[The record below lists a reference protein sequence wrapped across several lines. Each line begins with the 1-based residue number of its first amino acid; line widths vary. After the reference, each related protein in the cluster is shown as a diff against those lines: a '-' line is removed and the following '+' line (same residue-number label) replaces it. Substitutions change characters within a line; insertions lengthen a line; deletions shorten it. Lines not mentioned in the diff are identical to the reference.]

1 MKQNTV
7 TFKGKLCDIRRTRE
21 YVALLLSSDVSGKI
35 KTNYPVIIPSSVYE
49 KLALALG
56 DEIIVLNSACYMDGP
71 KTRFMVSCPSQI
83 VKTHPDENSFSY
95 ATFTGTVSG
104 TLDDDA
110 AKGYLLTGTL
120 GKHETR
126 FLVVMSKHVFSE
138 AGADFGDTLLI
149 QNAEC
154 YQKDGKF
161 RFRIA
166 RACQLEIISRGNL
179 DKGIVKAE
187 DKFI

>member
-7 TFKGKLCDIRRTRE
+7 TFKGRLCDIRRTRE
-21 YVALLLSSDVSGKI
+21 YVALLLSGNVSGKI
-35 KTNYPVIIPSSVYE
+35 KTNYPVIIPGEVYE
-49 KLALALG
+49 KLDLALG
-56 DEIIVLNSACYMDGP
+56 DEILVLNSACYMDGP
-71 KTRFMVSCPSQI
+71 KTRFEVSCPSQI
-83 VKTHPDENSFSY
+83 VKIMPDENSFSY
-95 ATFTGTVSG
+95 ATFTGAVCG

-110 AKGYLLTGTL
+110 AKGYLLKGSY
-120 GKHETR
+120 GKHETS
-126 FLVVMSKHVFSE
+126 FLVVMSKQVFNE
-138 AGADFGDTLLI
+138 AGADFGDTMLI

-166 RACQLEIISRGNL
+166 RVSQLEILSRGNL